1 MPARVVDIN
10 DPDLQFPELIVLD
23 ASIVLWLR
31 PDSQQS
37 HNNFITAISFFN
49 RLQPLANQGRVK
61 PILPLLAFEEC
72 LFKICQFEINAHIQN
87 IGLSNY
93 WVRYYKQNPQVL
105 LRTQSAV
112 DNFCQI
118 LQAFPIIVTEPED
131 LAISP
136 IDTEAR
142 LADRMKDLIYQFLIL
157 PKDATILGEAER
169 LGIDTVV
176 TLDNDWT
183 RADAAPHIHLPLHH
197 RHHIHLL

>member
-1 MPARVVDIN
+1 MTANVIDIN
-10 DPDLQFPELIVLD
+10 DPNLQLPEFIVLD

-31 PDSQQS
+31 PNHPQNHPNS
-37 HNNFITAISFFN
+37 NIAIQFFN
-49 RLQPLANQGRVK
+49 RLQHLVNQGRVK

-72 LFKICQFEINAHIQN
+72 LFKICQLEIKAHIQN
-87 IGLSNY
+87 IGLNID
-93 WVRYYKQNPQVL
+93 WKRYYKQNPQAL

-131 LAISP
+131 LAINP

-157 PKDATILGEAER
+157 PKDATILSEAER

-183 RADAAPHIHLPLHH
+183 RADGFSVIT
-197 RHHIHLL
+197 IVEN